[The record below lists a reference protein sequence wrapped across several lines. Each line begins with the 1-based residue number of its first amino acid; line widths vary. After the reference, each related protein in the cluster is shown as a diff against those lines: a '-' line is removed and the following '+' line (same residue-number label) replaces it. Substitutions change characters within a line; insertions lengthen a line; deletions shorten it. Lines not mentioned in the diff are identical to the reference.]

1 MSKRRRTSSFQD
13 DENSEEDASPEQSP
27 LPATTRK
34 KKRLD
39 PMELCQHIYDS
50 IRTFKKEDGTT
61 LCDTFIRAP
70 KRRQEP
76 SYYEVVMNPIDLLK
90 VQQKLKT
97 DSYEDV
103 EDLSADIELIVK
115 NAKAFYKPD
124 STEYQDACQLLDV
137 FNTNK
142 KRVLENQ
149 LEEGCSETR
158 PRKIMRPRKSLTTE
172 EDEFDEGSDFD
183 PYEELFASIMT
194 ATDPSDNHD
203 LHHMFQ
209 LLPSKKLYPG
219 YYDIIDHPIDLKLIA
234 TKIQTSAYSNLN
246 EMEKDLLQMTKN
258 ACTFNEPGSQIYKDA
273 KMLKKIF
280 MARKVEIESGRYRK
294 PLTKRPRL
302 ASSAMVA
309 ALKEE
314 IESSDDDFDD
324 SMETEGDGPLW
335 QLFDQLYNTANSNDP
350 NALGAPLGE
359 SLWKLPNK
367 RFHPEYYNLIK
378 KPISMAQIRNK
389 LKKGIYTHITDMTAD
404 LYLMLDNAKK
414 ANAPS
419 TKIHKDAMKMQ
430 KILNQKLIDSG
441 DLEESDEEEDE
452 EDTDSSTL
460 TSSRKKARV
469 VRDGKSIG
477 FPSQNNTLNNALASK
492 SNRLMPAMSLKKKLL
507 SLHEFLVGFT
517 YDDHQ
522 PMALFMEKPS
532 KKLYPDYYQV
542 IQHPIDMTTIENNIK
557 ADRYSTID
565 DIVGDY
571 RLMFSN
577 CRKYNEEGSMIYE
590 DANILEK
597 ALNEKLKEFSG
608 ISKKH
613 NLTGKIAKPPRK
625 NNTTP
630 LEVKLKQ
637 MYDTIREYREPK
649 QSRQLSYIFMK
660 LPSKSEYPDYYDI
673 IKDPI
678 DIEKI
683 EKKLR
688 QQIYES
694 VDDMAADFML
704 MFENACKYN
713 EPDSQIY
720 KDALC
725 LQQLLIQTKQA
736 LRSEETVPN
745 VQQAVQELLLSL
757 FTTFYNYQDEEGRC
771 YSDSLAELVEYDEC
785 DGNKVR
791 AISLDL
797 IKRRLDKG
805 LYKRLDTFQE
815 DIFSCLERARRLS
828 RTDSQVFEDSIEL
841 QSFFIKKRDELCQ
854 NGNVLESP
862 ALSYNTMH
870 LSAAVE
876 SLRQSKLLQ
885 EEETDTDNDA
895 VQASQGES
903 MTIDQKVFS
912 PGDFVYID
920 LPENKIPGIMYIE
933 RLWTTADNIKMMNGL
948 LLLRPHETF
957 HVQTRKF
964 MEQELF
970 KSDQHIQIPLSKVLN
985 KCFVMHVRDYV
996 KLMPENFASKDVF
1009 VCESRYSS
1017 KARSFKKLKTWN
1029 LVRANDPVKLVPRE
1043 ATLEVKRVMS
1053 VFKERVE
1060 KHKEEL
1066 SELQLQ
1072 EAMLEKDKPNVV
1084 IYMNGVEDGNVY
1096 YEQYNTVCGGVVKT
1110 GDYVYVATESGKQS
1124 ISQITSIWETKDG
1137 KVLFRGPWLLT
1148 PPEVPGT
1155 ISRLFYRQ
1163 EVLLS
1168 TIQETTS
1175 AVAIVG
1181 RCAVLDQNEYI
1192 TRRPTEITEAD
1203 VYMCE
1208 SIFDEFKKQ
1217 IRKIVAPSG
1226 LRKFTHSQMVTTDE
1240 VYHFRRPINPPKVT
1254 CGEIA
1259 AVQENKSS
1267 STDFM
1272 DMKEDFGIIDDS
1284 IDGPPSIGSDTIM
1297 TASPHPTNSINTST
1311 PSMSSKKTSKP
1322 GKKLVT
1328 GYILYS
1334 SEHRKTICAS
1344 NPEATFGDVSRIVG
1358 NEWRNLSEQEKAVW
1372 EQRAIKINEESAAKH
1387 AAEMGEPNCSSPA
1400 NFKTDSPI
1408 VQDIVPNHAYE
1419 CCWDKCDFQF
1429 EDPAECSEHCI
1440 AEGTG
1445 CVYKTFIA
1453 SADQEFICI
1462 WRNCVRLRRNM
1473 PPFPTVARLVKHVK
1487 EVHLTKAVSKLVQLQ
1502 DRSKNYV
1509 HSKRPAMGILVG
1521 NNAPVGNLT
1530 NINSS
1535 NMGTI
1540 TLQPMGNVGNLSTN
1554 IGSSNIMGMSSQ
1566 NSGGMAATNQMQSMH
1581 ALQPSVMCAATGL
1594 NAPQLGNSI
1603 AAAPYISYVSSQPAE
1618 PLFVT
1623 VPPRPQR
1630 VLHSEAYIK
1639 YIERLQQKSTYIT
1652 PWQKTFTATR
1662 ETVPNTDV
1670 NRLPSQWLGKRAQDR
1685 SDAVV
1690 DALWQL
1696 RNFMMREIIHFD
1708 RF

>member
-13 DENSEEDASPEQSP
+13 EENSDEDAFPEHSEEKKER
-27 LPATTRK
+27 RK
-34 KKRLD
+34 KKKLD
-39 PMELCQHIYDS
+39 PGELCQQLYES
-50 IRTFKKEDGTT
+50 IRNFKKEDGSTI
-61 LCDTFIRAP
+61 CDTFIRAP

-76 SYYEVVMNPIDLLK
+76 SYYEVVANPIDLLR

-97 DSYEDV
+97 DSYEDPD
-103 EDLSADIELIVK
+103 DLAADIELLVN

-124 STEYQDACQLLDV
+124 SSEFQDACQLLDV

-142 KRVLENQ
+142 KRIMEHQVDEGGLEMK
-149 LEEGCSETR
+149 
-158 PRKIMRPRKSLTTE
+158 PRKITRPRKSLTA
-172 EDEFDEGSDFD
+172 EDDEMDDNLDFD
-183 PYEELFASIMT
+183 PFEELFTIVMT
-194 ATDPSDNHD
+194 ATDPMDDHE
-203 LHHMFQ
+203 LYFQ
-209 LLPSKKLYPG
+209 FLLLPSKKMYPG
-219 YYDIIDHPIDLKLIA
+219 YYDIIDHPIDLKFIA
-234 TKIQTSAYSNLN
+234 TKIQTSAYSSLN

-280 MARKVEIESGRYRK
+280 MARKADIESGRY
-294 PLTKRPRL
+294 KRPTMKRTRST
-302 ASSAMVA
+302 SSAAVA

-314 IESSDDDFDD
+314 IESSDEDLDD

-335 QLFDQLYNTANSNDP
+335 QLFDQLYNTANTNDP
-350 NALGAPLGE
+350 NAVGAPLGE
-359 SLWKLPNK
+359 SLWKLPNR
-367 RFHPEYYNLIK
+367 RFHPEYYSLIK
-378 KPISMAQIRNK
+378 KPISMAQVRNK
-389 LKKGIYTHITDMTAD
+389 LKKGAYAHITDMTAD

-414 ANAPS
+414 ANPPNS
-419 TKIHKDAMKMQ
+419 KIHKDALKMQ

-441 DLEESDEEEDE
+441 ADLEESEEEDEDEE
-452 EDTDSSTL
+452 EDTDSSMP
-460 TSSRKKARV
+460 TSARKKNRAAASKLL
-469 VRDGKSIG
+469 GTPGLSS
-477 FPSQNNTLNNALASK
+477 PSGSSCAK
-492 SNRLMPAMSLKKKLL
+492 SNRQIGLAPLKKKLL
-507 SLHEFLVGFT
+507 SLHDFLVDYT
-517 YDDHQ
+517 YDDRQ

-532 KKLYPDYYQV
+532 KKFYPDYYQV

-557 ADRYSTID
+557 SDRYSTID

-590 DANILEK
+590 DANILET

-608 ISKKH
+608 INKKL
-613 NLTGKIAKPPRK
+613 NVGTKVIKPMRK
-625 NNTTP
+625 SNSTP
-630 LEVKLKQ
+630 LESKLKQ
-637 MYDTIREYREPK
+637 MYDTLREYREPK
-649 QSRQLSYIFMK
+649 QNRQLSYIFMK

-673 IKDPI
+673 IKNPI

-688 QQIYES
+688 QQAYES
-694 VDDMAADFML
+694 IEDMAADFML

-725 LQQLLIQTKQA
+725 LQQLVIQTKQS
-736 LRSEETVPN
+736 LRSDETVPN

-771 YSDSLAELVEYDEC
+771 YSDSLAELPEYDES

-805 LYKRLDTFQE
+805 LYKRLDIFQE

-841 QSFFIKKRDELCQ
+841 QSYFIKKRDELCQ
-854 NGNVLESP
+854 NGQVLESP
-862 ALSYNTMH
+862 ALSYNAMH

-876 SLRQSKLLQ
+876 SLRQAKLLQ
-885 EEETDTDNDA
+885 EEETDTDSDA
-895 VQASQGES
+895 VQPSQGES

-912 PGDFVYID
+912 AGDFVYID

-933 RLWTTADNIKMMNGL
+933 RLYTNDNCTQMMTGL
-948 LLLRPHETF
+948 MLLRPYETF

-970 KSDQHIQIPLSKVLN
+970 KSDQRVEVPLSKALN
-985 KCFVMHVRDYV
+985 KCFVMQVRDYV
-996 KLMPENFASKDVF
+996 RSKPEGFAEKDVF

-1029 LVRANDPVKLVPRE
+1029 LTRAFDPVKLIPRE
-1043 ATLEVKRVMS
+1043 TPLVVKRVMS

-1072 EAMLEKDKPNVV
+1072 ESIPEKEKPNVV
-1084 IYMNGVEDGNVY
+1084 IYMNGSEDGNVY
-1096 YEQYNTVCGGVVKT
+1096 FEQYNTVCGGVIKT

-1124 ISQITSIWETKDG
+1124 ISQITSIWETRDG
-1137 KVLFRGPWLLT
+1137 KPLFRGPWLLT

-1175 AVAIVG
+1175 TVAIVG
-1181 RCAVLDQNEYI
+1181 RCAVLDQGEYL
-1192 TRRPTEITEAD
+1192 TRRPTEIAECD
-1203 VYMCE
+1203 VYLCE

-1217 IRKIVAPSG
+1217 IRKIIAPSG

-1240 VYHFRRPINPPKVT
+1240 VYHFHRPINPPKVS

-1259 AVQENKSS
+1259 ATQENKPNISC
-1267 STDFM
+1267 DPM
-1272 DMKEDFGIIDDS
+1272 DIKDEFGIIDDS
-1284 IDGPPSIGSDTIM
+1284 IDGPPSIGSDTVL
-1297 TASPHPTNSINTST
+1297 TASPLPSNVVNINNSST
-1311 PSMSSKKTSKP
+1311 AIKKSSKP

-1344 NPEATFGDVSRIVG
+1344 NPDATFGDVSRIVG
-1358 NEWRNLSEQEKAVW
+1358 NEWRNLSDQEKTIW
-1372 EQRAIKINEESAAKH
+1372 EQRAIKINEESAAKY
-1387 AAEMGEPNCSSPA
+1387 AAEMGESSCPSPA
-1400 NFKTDSPI
+1400 TVKTEGPVI
-1408 VQDIVPNHAYE
+1408 QDIVTNHVYE

-1429 EDPAECSEHCI
+1429 EDPAEWTEHCI
-1440 AEGTG
+1440 GEGTG
-1445 CVYKTFIA
+1445 CVYKTFMNPPTE
-1453 SADQEFICI
+1453 QEFICI
-1462 WRNCVRLRRNM
+1462 WRNCVRLRRSM
-1473 PPFPTVARLVKHVK
+1473 PPFPHIARLAKHVK
-1487 EVHLTKAVSKLVQLQ
+1487 EVHLTKSVSKLVLPQ
-1502 DRSKNYV
+1502 DRSKNFV
-1509 HSKRPAMGILVG
+1509 PSKRPPTQLCTVQSTNSAHGSNNNSPAM
-1521 NNAPVGNLT
+1521 
-1530 NINSS
+1530 
-1535 NMGTI
+1535 I
-1540 TLQPMGNVGNLSTN
+1540 TLQPMNSMINSVN
-1554 IGSSNIMGMSSQ
+1554 INIASIQSSQ
-1566 NSGGMAATNQMQSMH
+1566 SVMMSGNSQLQSTQQQSTSATANLMPNTS
-1581 ALQPSVMCAATGL
+1581 LPSQPSSAI
-1594 NAPQLGNSI
+1594 PP
-1603 AAAPYISYVSSQPAE
+1603 PYFSYVTSQPAE

-1639 YIERLQQKSTYIT
+1639 YIEGLQQKSTYVT
-1652 PWQKTFTATR
+1652 PWQKTITATR
-1662 ETVPNTDV
+1662 ETIPNMDI
-1670 NRLPSQWLGKRAQDR
+1670 NRLPTQWLGKRAKER
-1685 SDAVV
+1685 PEILV
-1690 DALWQL
+1690 DALWKL
-1696 RNFMMREIIHFD
+1696 RNFMMKDVIQFD

>member
-1 MSKRRRTSSFQD
+1 MSRRRRTSSFQD
-13 DENSEEDASPEQSP
+13 DEDSEDDVTPEHSPAPSSS
-27 LPATTRK
+27 TRK
-34 KKRLD
+34 KKKLD
-39 PMELCQHIYDS
+39 PMELCQQLYES
-50 IRTFKKEDGTT
+50 IRNFKKEDGST

-76 SYYEVVMNPIDLLK
+76 SYYEVVANPIDLLR

-103 EDLSADIELIVK
+103 DDLATDIELIVN
-115 NAKAFYKPD
+115 NAKAFYRPD
-124 STEYQDACQLLDV
+124 SSEFQDACQLLDV
-137 FNTNK
+137 FNTNR
-142 KRVLENQ
+142 KRIVDNQ
-149 LEEGCSETR
+149 LEEGSLEIRPRKITR
-158 PRKIMRPRKSLTTE
+158 PRKSITA
-172 EDEFDEGSDFD
+172 EDDGSDEGLDFD
-183 PYEELFASIMT
+183 PYEELFVTVMT
-194 ATDPSDNHD
+194 ATDPLDNHE
-203 LHHMFQ
+203 LYPMFQ
-209 LLPSKKLYPG
+209 LLPSKKLYPD
-219 YYDIIDHPIDLKLIA
+219 YYDIIDHPIDLKFIA
-234 TKIQTSAYSNLN
+234 TKIQTSAYSSLN

-258 ACTFNEPGSQIYKDA
+258 ACTFNKPGSQIYKDA

-280 MARKVEIESGRYRK
+280 MARKADIESGRY
-294 PLTKRPRL
+294 KRPASKRTRST
-302 ASSAMVA
+302 SSAMVA

-314 IESSDDDFDD
+314 IESSDDDLDD

-350 NALGAPLGE
+350 NAVGAPLGE
-359 SLWKLPNK
+359 SLWKLPNR
-367 RFHPEYYNLIK
+367 RFHPEYYTLIK
-378 KPISMAQIRNK
+378 KPISMAQVRNK
-389 LKKGIYTHITDMTAD
+389 LKKGSYAHITDMTAD

-414 ANAPS
+414 ANPPNH
-419 TKIHKDAMKMQ
+419 KIHKDALKMQ
-430 KILNQKLIDSG
+430 KILNQKLVDSG
-441 DLEESDEEEDE
+441 ADLEESDEDDEEED
-452 EDTDSSTL
+452 DTDSSNPTA
-460 TSSRKKARV
+460 SRKKGRIISGLSSSSV
-469 VRDGKSIG
+469 GTPFIKSHKMH
-477 FPSQNNTLNNALASK
+477 ASA
-492 SNRLMPAMSLKKKLL
+492 PLKRKLL
-507 SLHEFLVGFT
+507 SLHEFLVDFT
-517 YDDHQ
+517 FDDRQ
-522 PMALFMEKPS
+522 PMGLFMEKPS

-542 IQHPIDMTTIENNIK
+542 IQYPIDMTTIENNIK
-557 ADRYSTID
+557 ADRYATID

-608 ISKKH
+608 INRKP
-613 NLTGKIAKPPRK
+613 NVTTKIIKPIRK
-625 NNTTP
+625 NNSTP
-630 LEVKLKQ
+630 LETKLKQ

-649 QSRQLSYIFMK
+649 QNRQLSFIFMK

-673 IKDPI
+673 IKSPI

-694 VDDMAADFML
+694 VEDMATDFML

-725 LQQLLIQTKQA
+725 LQQLLIQTKQS
-736 LRSEETVPN
+736 LRSDETVPN

-757 FTTFYNYQDEEGRC
+757 FTSFYNYQDEEGRC
-771 YSDSLAELVEYDEC
+771 YSDSLAELPEYDDA
-785 DGNKVR
+785 DGNKIR

-805 LYKRLDTFQE
+805 LYRRLDTFQE

-841 QSFFIKKRDELCQ
+841 QSYFIKKRDDLCH
-854 NGNVLESP
+854 NGHILESP
-862 ALSYNTMH
+862 ALSYNAMH

-876 SLRQSKLLQ
+876 SLRQAKLLQ

-895 VQASQGES
+895 VQPSQGES
-903 MTIDQKVFS
+903 MTIDHKVFS

-920 LPENKIPGIMYIE
+920 LVENKIPGIMYIE
-933 RLWTTADNIKMMNGL
+933 RLYTTADNVKMMDGL
-948 LLLRPHETF
+948 MLLRPFETF

-964 MEQELF
+964 MEQEVF
-970 KSDQHIQIPLSKVLN
+970 KSDQRVQVPLFKALN
-985 KCFVMHVRDYV
+985 KCFVMQVRDYV
-996 KLMPENFASKDVF
+996 KSKPEGFPEKDVF

-1029 LVRANDPVKLVPRE
+1029 LTRSFDPVNLIPRE
-1043 ATLEVKRVMS
+1043 SPLVVKRVMS

-1072 EAMLEKDKPNVV
+1072 EAIPEKEKPNVV
-1084 IYMNGVEDGNVY
+1084 IYMNGSEDGNVY

-1124 ISQITSIWETKDG
+1124 ISQITSIWETRDG
-1137 KVLFRGPWLLT
+1137 KSLFRGPWLLT

-1175 AVAIVG
+1175 TVAIVG
-1181 RCAVLDQNEYI
+1181 RCVVLDQNEYI
-1192 TRRPTEITEAD
+1192 SRRPTEIAESD
-1203 VYMCE
+1203 VFMCE

-1240 VYHFRRPINPPKVT
+1240 VYHFQRPINPPK
-1254 CGEIA
+1254 
-1259 AVQENKSS
+1259 
-1267 STDFM
+1267 
-1272 DMKEDFGIIDDS
+1272 DMKDEFGIIDDS
-1284 IDGPPSIGSDTIM
+1284 IDGPSSIGSDTVL
-1297 TASPHPTNSINTST
+1297 TASPLPSHTVNSSTST
-1311 PSMSSKKTSKP
+1311 TTSKKASKS
-1322 GKKLVT
+1322 GKKLLT
-1328 GYILYS
+1328 GYLLYS

-1358 NEWRNLSEQEKAVW
+1358 NEWRNLSDQEKTAW
-1372 EQRAIKINEESAAKH
+1372 EQRAIKLNEENAAKY
-1387 AAEMGEPNCSSPA
+1387 AAEMGESSCPSPA
-1400 NFKTDSPI
+1400 TVKTEGPV
-1408 VQDIVPNHAYE
+1408 VQDIVYE
-1419 CCWDKCDFQF
+1419 CCWDKCDYQF
-1429 EDPAECSEHCI
+1429 EDPAECTEHCI
-1440 AEGTG
+1440 GEGNG
-1445 CVYKTFIA
+1445 CVYKTFMA
-1453 SADQEFICI
+1453 PTEQEFICI

-1473 PPFPTVARLVKHVK
+1473 PPFPHIVRLAKHVK
-1487 EVHLTKAVSKLVQLQ
+1487 EVHLTKSVSKLVLPHE
-1502 DRSKNYV
+1502 RSKNYV
-1509 HSKRPAMGILVG
+1509 PSKRQPTQVQTAQSSS
-1521 NNAPVGNLT
+1521 
-1530 NINSS
+1530 NSS
-1535 NMGTI
+1535 LNFGSNSNNSAMI
-1540 TLQPMGNVGNLSTN
+1540 TLQPMGTNMVNSSINSNNIAQSAQNTMLSGNS
-1554 IGSSNIMGMSSQ
+1554 
-1566 NSGGMAATNQMQSMH
+1566 QMQPMNN
-1581 ALQPSVMCAATGL
+1581 LQQYQQQSNSVVPSGSGTSQANTSL
-1594 NAPQLGNSI
+1594 PSS
-1603 AAAPYISYVSSQPAE
+1603 YFSYVSAQPAE

-1639 YIERLQQKSTYIT
+1639 YIEGLQQKSTYVT
-1652 PWQKTFTATR
+1652 PWQKTLTATR
-1662 ETVPNTDV
+1662 ESIPNTDV
-1670 NRLPSQWLGKRAQDR
+1670 NRLPTHWLGKRAKDR
-1685 SDAVV
+1685 PEAVV
-1690 DALWQL
+1690 SALWQL
-1696 RNFMMREIIHFD
+1696 RNFMMKEVIQFD

>member
-1 MSKRRRTSSFQD
+1 MSKRRRMSSFQD

-27 LPATTRK
+27 VPATTRK

-39 PMELCQHIYDS
+39 PMELCQHLYES

-103 EDLSADIELIVK
+103 DDLAADIELIVS

-124 STEYQDACQLLDV
+124 SSEYQDACHLLDV

-142 KRVLENQ
+142 KRILENQ
-149 LEEGCSETR
+149 LEEGWLETK
-158 PRKIMRPRKSLTTE
+158 PRKITRPRKSLTA
-172 EDEFDEGSDFD
+172 EDDEYEEGSDFD
-183 PYEELFASIMT
+183 PYEELFAIVMT
-194 ATDPSDNHD
+194 ATDPLDNHE

-280 MARKVEIESGRYRK
+280 MARKADIEAGRYRK
-294 PLTKRPRL
+294 PLNRRPKL
-302 ASSAMVA
+302 ASSASVA

-314 IESSDDDFDD
+314 IESSDDEFDD

-335 QLFDQLYNTANSNDP
+335 QLFDQLYNTANTNDP
-350 NALGAPLGE
+350 TALGAPLGE

-414 ANAPS
+414 ANPS
-419 TKIHKDAMKMQ
+419 NSKIHKDALKMQ
-430 KILNQKLIDSG
+430 KILNHKLIDSG

-452 EDTDSSTL
+452 EDTDSSQP
-460 TSSRKKARV
+460 TSSRKKGRVAR
-469 VRDGKSIG
+469 DAKSIG
-477 FPSQNNTLNNALASK
+477 SPSHSSSNNALAPK
-492 SNRLMPAMSLKKKLL
+492 SNRLVPTVSLKKKLL
-507 SLHEFLVGFT
+507 SLHEFLVDFT

-557 ADRYSTID
+557 SDRYSTID

-590 DANILEK
+590 DANLLEK

-608 ISKKH
+608 ISKKFS
-613 NLTGKIAKPPRK
+613 LTGKINKPARK

-630 LEVKLKQ
+630 LETKLKQ

-649 QSRQLSYIFMK
+649 QNRQLSYIFMK

-725 LQQLLIQTKQA
+725 LQQLLIQTKQS

-771 YSDSLAELVEYDEC
+771 YSDSLAELAEYDEC
-785 DGNKVR
+785 DGNRVR

-885 EEETDTDNDA
+885 EEETDTESDA
-895 VQASQGES
+895 VQPSQGES

-920 LPENKIPGIMYIE
+920 MPENKIPGIMYIE

-948 LLLRPHETF
+948 LLLRPHETY

-970 KSDQHIQIPLSKVLN
+970 KSDQHIQIPLSKALN

-996 KLMPENFASKDVF
+996 KMKPEHFACKDVF

-1029 LVRANDPVKLVPRE
+1029 LVRANDPVKLIPRE
-1043 ATLEVKRVMS
+1043 APLEIKRVMS

-1072 EAMLEKDKPNVV
+1072 EAMLEKEKPNVV

-1137 KVLFRGPWLLT
+1137 KVFFRGPWLLT

-1168 TIQETTS
+1168 TIQETTA

-1181 RCAVLDQNEYI
+1181 RCAVLDQSEYI
-1192 TRRPTEITEAD
+1192 TRRPTEIGESD

-1259 AVQENKSS
+1259 AVQENKPTNSS
-1267 STDFM
+1267 DFM

-1297 TASPHPTNSINTST
+1297 TASPHPTQTINTST
-1311 PSMSSKKTSKP
+1311 PTMTTKKTSKP

-1334 SEHRKTICAS
+1334 SEHRKTISAS
-1344 NPEATFGDVSRIVG
+1344 NPEASFGDVSRIVG
-1358 NEWRNLSEQEKAVW
+1358 NEWRNLSDQEKAIW
-1372 EQRAIKINEESAAKH
+1372 EQRALKINEESAAKY
-1387 AAEMGEPNCSSPA
+1387 AAEMGESNCPSPA

-1408 VQDIVPNHAYE
+1408 IQDIVTNHAYE
-1419 CCWDKCDFQF
+1419 CCWDKCDYQF
-1429 EDPAECSEHCI
+1429 EDPVEWSEHCI
-1440 AEGTG
+1440 AEGAG
-1445 CVYKTFIA
+1445 CVYKTFMA

-1473 PPFPTVARLVKHVK
+1473 PPFPSVTRLVKHVK
-1487 EVHLTKAVSKLVQLQ
+1487 EVHLTKGVSKLIQLQ

-1509 HSKRPAMGILVG
+1509 HSKRPASGVHG
-1521 NNAPVGNLT
+1521 ANNAPMGNT
-1530 NINSS
+1530 HNVNSN

-1540 TLQPMGNVGNLSTN
+1540 TLQPMGNVGSHTLNGTNTN
-1554 IGSSNIMGMSSQ
+1554 IMALSAHQ
-1566 NSGGMAATNQMQSMH
+1566 NSAGVSGNNQMQPMH
-1581 ALQPSVMCAATGL
+1581 AQQSTSMAAAGGS
-1594 NAPQLGNSI
+1594 NPQQIGNSI
-1603 AAAPYISYVSSQPAE
+1603 SAPYFSYISAQPAE

-1662 ETVPNTDV
+1662 ETIPNTDE
-1670 NRLPSQWLGKRAQDR
+1670 QD
-1685 SDAVV
+1685 
-1690 DALWQL
+1690 L
-1696 RNFMMREIIHFD
+1696 RRQQHIANPYLD
-1708 RF
+1708 N

>member
-1 MSKRRRTSSFQD
+1 
-13 DENSEEDASPEQSP
+13 
-27 LPATTRK
+27 
-34 KKRLD
+34 
-39 PMELCQHIYDS
+39 
-50 IRTFKKEDGTT
+50 
-61 LCDTFIRAP
+61 
-70 KRRQEP
+70 
-76 SYYEVVMNPIDLLK
+76 MNPIDLLK

-103 EDLSADIELIVK
+103 EDLTADIELIVN

-149 LEEGCSETR
+149 LEEGCMETR
-158 PRKIMRPRKSLTTE
+158 PRKITRPRKSLTTE
-172 EDEFDEGSDFD
+172 DDEFDEGSDFD
-183 PYEELFASIMT
+183 PYEELFAIVMT
-194 ATDPSDNHD
+194 ATDPLDNHD

-280 MARKVEIESGRYRK
+280 MARKADIESGRYRK
-294 PLTKRPRL
+294 PPTKRPRL
-302 ASSAMVA
+302 ASSAM
-309 ALKEE
+309 
-314 IESSDDDFDD
+314 
-324 SMETEGDGPLW
+324 
-335 QLFDQLYNTANSNDP
+335 
-350 NALGAPLGE
+350 
-359 SLWKLPNK
+359 
-367 RFHPEYYNLIK
+367 
-378 KPISMAQIRNK
+378 
-389 LKKGIYTHITDMTAD
+389 
-404 LYLMLDNAKK
+404 
-414 ANAPS
+414 
-419 TKIHKDAMKMQ
+419 
-430 KILNQKLIDSG
+430 
-441 DLEESDEEEDE
+441 
-452 EDTDSSTL
+452 
-460 TSSRKKARV
+460 ARV
-469 VRDGKSIG
+469 ARDSKSIG
-477 FPSQNNTLNNALASK
+477 SPSQNCSLNNTLASK
-492 SNRLMPAMSLKKKLL
+492 SNRVMPGTSLKKKLL

-577 CRKYNEEGSMIYE
+577 CRKYNEEGSMIYD

-597 ALNEKLKEFSG
+597 ALNDKLKEFSG
-608 ISKKH
+608 ISKKL
-613 NLTGKIAKPPRK
+613 NLSGKI
-625 NNTTP
+625 NTTP
-630 LEVKLKQ
+630 LEIKLKQ

-649 QSRQLSYIFMK
+649 QNRQLSYIFMK

-688 QQIYES
+688 QQAYDS

-785 DGNKVR
+785 DGNRVR

-805 LYKRLDTFQE
+805 LYKRLDIFQE

-948 LLLRPHETF
+948 ILLRPHETF

-970 KSDQHIQIPLSKVLN
+970 KSDQHVQIPLSKALN

-996 KLMPENFASKDVF
+996 KLMPEHFASKDVF

-1029 LVRANDPVKLVPRE
+1029 LVRANDPVKLIPRE
-1043 ATLEVKRVMS
+1043 ATLEVKRV
-1053 VFKERVE
+1053 
-1060 KHKEEL
+1060 
-1066 SELQLQ
+1066 
-1072 EAMLEKDKPNVV
+1072 
-1084 IYMNGVEDGNVY
+1084 I
-1096 YEQYNTVCGGVVKT
+1096 
-1110 GDYVYVATESGKQS
+1110 
-1124 ISQITSIWETKDG
+1124 G

-1192 TRRPTEITEAD
+1192 TRRPTEIAEAD

-1226 LRKFTHSQMVTTDE
+1226 LRKFTHSQMVSTDE
-1240 VYHFRRPINPPKVT
+1240 VYHFRRPINPPKV
-1254 CGEIA
+1254 
-1259 AVQENKSS
+1259 
-1267 STDFM
+1267 
-1272 DMKEDFGIIDDS
+1272 
-1284 IDGPPSIGSDTIM
+1284 
-1297 TASPHPTNSINTST
+1297 
-1311 PSMSSKKTSKP
+1311 
-1322 GKKLVT
+1322 
-1328 GYILYS
+1328 
-1334 SEHRKTICAS
+1334 
-1344 NPEATFGDVSRIVG
+1344 
-1358 NEWRNLSEQEKAVW
+1358 
-1372 EQRAIKINEESAAKH
+1372 
-1387 AAEMGEPNCSSPA
+1387 
-1400 NFKTDSPI
+1400 
-1408 VQDIVPNHAYE
+1408 
-1419 CCWDKCDFQF
+1419 
-1429 EDPAECSEHCI
+1429 
-1440 AEGTG
+1440 
-1445 CVYKTFIA
+1445 
-1453 SADQEFICI
+1453 
-1462 WRNCVRLRRNM
+1462 
-1473 PPFPTVARLVKHVK
+1473 
-1487 EVHLTKAVSKLVQLQ
+1487 
-1502 DRSKNYV
+1502 
-1509 HSKRPAMGILVG
+1509 
-1521 NNAPVGNLT
+1521 
-1530 NINSS
+1530 
-1535 NMGTI
+1535 
-1540 TLQPMGNVGNLSTN
+1540 
-1554 IGSSNIMGMSSQ
+1554 
-1566 NSGGMAATNQMQSMH
+1566 
-1581 ALQPSVMCAATGL
+1581 
-1594 NAPQLGNSI
+1594 
-1603 AAAPYISYVSSQPAE
+1603 
-1618 PLFVT
+1618 
-1623 VPPRPQR
+1623 
-1630 VLHSEAYIK
+1630 
-1639 YIERLQQKSTYIT
+1639 
-1652 PWQKTFTATR
+1652 
-1662 ETVPNTDV
+1662 
-1670 NRLPSQWLGKRAQDR
+1670 
-1685 SDAVV
+1685 
-1690 DALWQL
+1690 
-1696 RNFMMREIIHFD
+1696 
-1708 RF
+1708 

>member
-13 DENSEEDASPEQSP
+13 DENSEDDGSPEQSP
-27 LPATTRK
+27 VPATTRK

-39 PMELCQHIYDS
+39 PMELCQHLYET

-61 LCDTFIRAP
+61 ICDTFIRAP

-103 EDLSADIELIVK
+103 DDLAADIELIVN

-142 KRVLENQ
+142 KRIIENQ
-149 LEEGCSETR
+149 LEEGWLETR
-158 PRKIMRPRKSLTTE
+158 PRKITRPRKSLTAE
-172 EDEFDEGSDFD
+172 EDEFDEASDFD
-183 PYEELFASIMT
+183 PYEELFAIVMT
-194 ATDPSDNHD
+194 ATDPLDNHE

-280 MARKVEIESGRYRK
+280 MARKADIESGRYRK
-294 PLTKRPRL
+294 PLNRRPKI
-302 ASSAMVA
+302 ASSATVA

-335 QLFDQLYNTANSNDP
+335 QLFDQLYNTANTNDP

-414 ANAPS
+414 ANAPNS
-419 TKIHKDAMKMQ
+419 KIHKDAQKMQ

-452 EDTDSSTL
+452 EDTDSSQP
-460 TSSRKKARV
+460 TSSRKKGRV
-469 VRDGKSIG
+469 AKSIG
-477 FPSQNNTLNNALASK
+477 SPSHCSSNSALVSK
-492 SNRLMPAMSLKKKLL
+492 TNRLVPTTISLKKKLL
-507 SLHEFLVGFT
+507 SLHEFLVDFT

-608 ISKKH
+608 MSKKFS
-613 NLTGKIAKPPRK
+613 LSGKIVKPARK
-625 NNTTP
+625 SNSTP
-630 LEVKLKQ
+630 LETKLKQ

-649 QSRQLSYIFMK
+649 QNRQLSYIFMK

-785 DGNKVR
+785 DGNRVR

-885 EEETDTDNDA
+885 EEETDTDSDA
-895 VQASQGES
+895 VQPSQGES

-920 LPENKIPGIMYIE
+920 MPENKIPGIMYIE
-933 RLWTTADNIKMMNGL
+933 RLWTTVDNIKMMDGL
-948 LLLRPHETF
+948 LLLRPHETY

-970 KSDQHIQIPLSKVLN
+970 KSDQHIQIPLSKALN

-996 KLMPENFASKDVF
+996 KLKPEHFPIKDVF

-1029 LVRANDPVKLVPRE
+1029 LVRANDPVKLIPRE
-1043 ATLEVKRVMS
+1043 VPLEIKRVMS

-1072 EAMLEKDKPNVV
+1072 EAMLEKEKPNVV

-1137 KVLFRGPWLLT
+1137 KILFRGPWLLT

-1181 RCAVLDQNEYI
+1181 RCAVLDQSEYI
-1192 TRRPTEITEAD
+1192 TRRPTEIGESD

-1259 AVQENKSS
+1259 AVQENKPIS

-1297 TASPHPTNSINTST
+1297 TASPHPTQTINTST
-1311 PSMSSKKTSKP
+1311 PTMTTKKTSKP

-1358 NEWRNLSEQEKAVW
+1358 NEWRNLSDQEKAIW
-1372 EQRAIKINEESAAKH
+1372 EQRAVKINEESAAKY
-1387 AAEMGEPNCSSPA
+1387 AADMAESNCPSPA
-1400 NFKTDSPI
+1400 NFKTDGPI
-1408 VQDIVPNHAYE
+1408 IQDIVTNHAYE
-1419 CCWDKCDFQF
+1419 CCWDKCDHQY
-1429 EDPAECSEHCI
+1429 EDPAEWSEHCI
-1440 AEGTG
+1440 AEGAG

-1473 PPFPTVARLVKHVK
+1473 PPFPSVTRLVKHVK
-1487 EVHLTKAVSKLVQLQ
+1487 EVHLTKGVSKLIQPQ

-1509 HSKRPAMGILVG
+1509 HSKRPPGINTG
-1521 NNAPVGNLT
+1521 NNAPAVSMGNV
-1530 NINSS
+1530 NAS

-1540 TLQPMGNVGNLSTN
+1540 TLQPMGNVGSHPLNGTNTN
-1554 IGSSNIMGMSSQ
+1554 IMALSAQ
-1566 NSGGMAATNQMQSMH
+1566 NAGGVVSGNNQMQPMH
-1581 ALQPSVMCAATGL
+1581 AQQSTSMATASGA
-1594 NAPQLGNSI
+1594 NAPQIGNSI
-1603 AAAPYISYVSSQPAE
+1603 TAPYFSYISAQPAE

-1662 ETVPNTDV
+1662 ETIPNTDV
-1670 NRLPSQWLGKRAQDR
+1670 NRLPQQWLGKRAQDR
-1685 SDAVV
+1685 SDVVV

-1696 RNFMMREIIHFD
+1696 RNFMMKEVIQFD

>member
-1 MSKRRRTSSFQD
+1 MSKRRRTSSFHD
-13 DENSEEDASPEQSP
+13 DENSDEDVSPEQSP
-27 LPATTRK
+27 VPTTSRK

-39 PMELCQHIYDS
+39 PMEICQQLYES

-76 SYYEVVMNPIDLLK
+76 SYYEVVVNPIDLLK

-103 EDLSADIELIVK
+103 EDLAADIELIVN
-115 NAKAFYKPD
+115 NAKAFYKPE
-124 STEYQDACQLLDV
+124 SSEYQDACQLLDV

-142 KRVLENQ
+142 KRIIENQ
-149 LEEGCSETR
+149 LDEGLLETK
-158 PRKIMRPRKSLTTE
+158 PRKITRPRKSLTTE
-172 EDEFDEGSDFD
+172 EDDLDDGSDFD
-183 PYEELFASIMT
+183 PYEELFAIVMT
-194 ATDPSDNHD
+194 ATDPLDNHG

-273 KMLKKIF
+273 KLLKKIF
-280 MARKVEIESGRYRK
+280 MSRKAEIESGRYRK
-294 PLTKRPRL
+294 PSGKRPRS
-302 ASSAMVA
+302 ASSVTVA

-314 IESSDDDFDD
+314 IESSDDDLDD

-335 QLFDQLYNTANSNDP
+335 QLFDQLYNTANTN
-350 NALGAPLGE
+350 
-359 SLWKLPNK
+359 
-367 RFHPEYYNLIK
+367 EYYNIIK

-389 LKKGIYTHITDMTAD
+389 LKKGVYAHVTDMTAD

-414 ANAPS
+414 ANPS
-419 TKIHKDAMKMQ
+419 NSKIHKDALKMQ

-441 DLEESDEEEDE
+441 DLEESDEDEDE
-452 EDTDSSTL
+452 EDTDSSSQTL
-460 TSSRKKARV
+460 SRRKGRPP
-469 VRDGKSIG
+469 RDTKSIG
-477 FPSQNNTLNNALASK
+477 SPSHSSSINTPLSK
-492 SNRLMPAMSLKKKLL
+492 SNRIMPTSSLKKKLL
-507 SLHEFLVGFT
+507 SLHEFLVEYT
-517 YDDHQ
+517 CDDHQ
-522 PMALFMEKPS
+522 PMALFMDKPS

-557 ADRYSTID
+557 ADRYGTID

-590 DANILEK
+590 DANVLER

-608 ISKKH
+608 INKKL
-613 NLTGKIAKPPRK
+613 NLTGKIMKPIRK
-625 NNTTP
+625 SNSTP
-630 LEVKLKQ
+630 LETKLKQ

-649 QSRQLSYIFMK
+649 QNRQLSYIFMK

-688 QQIYES
+688 QQAYES
-694 VDDMAADFML
+694 VDDMATDFML

-736 LRSEETVPN
+736 LRSDETVPN

-771 YSDSLAELVEYDEC
+771 YSDSLAELSEYDEC
-785 DGNKVR
+785 DGNRVR

-854 NGNVLESP
+854 NGHVLESP

-885 EEETDTDNDA
+885 EEETDTDSDA
-895 VQASQGES
+895 VQPSQGES

-970 KSDQHIQIPLSKVLN
+970 KSDQRIEIPLSKALN

-996 KLMPENFASKDVF
+996 KFKPEGFASKDVF

-1029 LVRANDPVKLVPRE
+1029 LVRANDPVKQIPRE
-1043 ATLEVKRVMS
+1043 LPLEVKRVMS

-1072 EAMLEKDKPNVV
+1072 EAIPEKEKPNVV

-1124 ISQITSIWETKDG
+1124 ISQITSIWETRDG
-1137 KVLFRGPWLLT
+1137 KILFRGPWLLT

-1155 ISRLFYRQ
+1155 ISRMFYRQ

-1181 RCAVLDQNEYI
+1181 RCAVLDQSEYI
-1192 TRRPTEITEAD
+1192 TRRPTEIAESD

-1240 VYHFRRPINPPKVT
+1240 IYHFRRPINPPRVP

-1259 AVQENKSS
+1259 EVQDNKPISS
-1267 STDFM
+1267 SDMM

-1284 IDGPPSIGSDTIM
+1284 IDGPPSVGSDTIM
-1297 TASPHPTNSINTST
+1297 TASPHPSHSVNTST
-1311 PSMSSKKTSKP
+1311 PTMTSKKSAKPP

-1344 NPEATFGDVSRIVG
+1344 YPDATFGDVSRIVG
-1358 NEWRNLSEQEKAVW
+1358 NEWRNLSDQEKAIW
-1372 EQRAIKINEESAAKH
+1372 EQRALKINEESAAKY
-1387 AAEMGEPNCSSPA
+1387 AAEMGDSNCPSPA
-1400 NFKTDSPI
+1400 TFKTDGPI
-1408 VQDIVPNHAYE
+1408 VQDIMTNHVYE

-1429 EDPAECSEHCI
+1429 EDPAECSDHCI

-1445 CVYKTFIA
+1445 CVYKTFMA
-1453 SADQEFICI
+1453 PTDQEFICI

-1487 EVHLTKAVSKLVQLQ
+1487 EVHLTKGVSKFVQLQ

-1509 HSKRPAMGILVG
+1509 SSKRPSVVPVG
-1521 NNAPVGNLT
+1521 GNAPANLSSA
-1530 NINSS
+1530 NASNSA
-1535 NMGTI
+1535 MI
-1540 TLQPMGNVGNLSTN
+1540 TLQPMNNIGNPAMNGASTN
-1554 IGSSNIMGMSSQ
+1554 TMTMPSQ
-1566 NSGGMAATNQMQSMH
+1566 NAGVASNMQIQQMYPQ
-1581 ALQPSVMCAATGL
+1581 QPSMSASAS
-1594 NAPQLGNSI
+1594 APQAGNSVTT
-1603 AAAPYISYVSSQPAE
+1603 PYFSYVSSQPAE

-1639 YIERLQQKSTYIT
+1639 YIERLQQKATYIT
-1652 PWQKTFTATR
+1652 PWQKTFTAAR
-1662 ETVPNTDV
+1662 ETIPNTDV
-1670 NRLPSQWLGKRAQDR
+1670 NRLPTQWLGKRAPDR
-1685 SDAVV
+1685 PEAVV

-1696 RNFMMREIIHFD
+1696 RNFMMKEVIQFD

>member
-1 MSKRRRTSSFQD
+1 MSKRRRMSFMQE
-13 DENSEEDASPEQSP
+13 DENSEDDASPEHSP
-27 LPATTRK
+27 IPITTRK
-34 KKRLD
+34 KKKLD
-39 PMELCQHIYDS
+39 PMELCQHLYES

-76 SYYEVVMNPIDLLK
+76 SYYEVVVNPIDLLK

-103 EDLSADIELIVK
+103 EDLSADIELIVN
-115 NAKAFYKPD
+115 NAKAFYKSD

-137 FNTNK
+137 FNANK
-142 KRVLENQ
+142 KRIMENQ
-149 LEEGCSETR
+149 NEEGWLESKPRKITR
-158 PRKIMRPRKSLTTE
+158 PRKSITA
-172 EDEFDEGSDFD
+172 EDDDLEEGSNFD
-183 PYEELFASIMT
+183 PYEELFATVMT
-194 ATDPSDNHD
+194 ATDPLDNHG
-203 LHHMFQ
+203 LYHMFQ

-234 TKIQTSAYSNLN
+234 TKIQTSAYSSLN

-258 ACTFNEPGSQIYKDA
+258 ACNFNEPGSQIYKDA

-280 MARKVEIESGRYRK
+280 MARKAEIESGRYRK
-294 PLTKRPRL
+294 PQKRPRQ
-302 ASSAMVA
+302 AYSAMVA

-324 SMETEGDGPLW
+324 SIETEGDGPLW
-335 QLFDQLYNTANSNDP
+335 QLFDQLYNTANTNDP

-359 SLWKLPNK
+359 ALWKLPNK
-367 RFHPEYYNLIK
+367 RFHPEYYSLIK

-389 LKKGIYTHITDMTAD
+389 LKKGFYTHITDMTAD

-414 ANAPS
+414 ANAAN
-419 TKIHKDAMKMQ
+419 TKIHKDALKMQ

-441 DLEESDEEEDE
+441 DLEESDEDEDE
-452 EDTDSSTL
+452 EDTDSSTP
-460 TSSRKKARV
+460 TSSRKKSRIH
-469 VRDGKSIG
+469 REPKSIG
-477 FPSQNNTLNNALASK
+477 SPSHGTSSNAPVSK
-492 SNRLMPAMSLKKKLL
+492 SNRMVATISLKKKLL

-597 ALNEKLKEFSG
+597 VLNEKLKEFSG

-613 NLTGKIAKPPRK
+613 NFAGKISKPTRK
-625 NNTTP
+625 SNSTP
-630 LEVKLKQ
+630 LETKLKQ

-649 QSRQLSYIFMK
+649 QNRQLSYIFMK

-688 QQIYES
+688 QQLYES
-694 VDDMAADFML
+694 VDEMATDFML

-725 LQQLLIQTKQA
+725 LQQLLIQTKLS

-771 YSDSLAELVEYDEC
+771 YSDSLAELTEYDEC
-785 DGNKVR
+785 DGNRVR

-841 QSFFIKKRDELCQ
+841 QSFFIKKRDELCH
-854 NGNVLESP
+854 NGKVLESP

-885 EEETDTDNDA
+885 EEETDTDSDA
-895 VQASQGES
+895 VQTSQGES

-933 RLWTTADNIKMMNGL
+933 RLWTTSDNIKMMNGL
-948 LLLRPHETF
+948 MLLRPHETF

-970 KSDQHIQIPLSKVLN
+970 KSDQRIEIPLSKALN
-985 KCFVMHVRDYV
+985 KCFVMHIRDYV
-996 KLMPENFASKDVF
+996 KLKPENFANKDVF

-1029 LVRANDPVKLVPRE
+1029 LVRAKDPVKLIPRE
-1043 ATLEVKRVMS
+1043 APLEVKRVMS

-1072 EAMLEKDKPNVV
+1072 EAIPEKEKPNVV
-1084 IYMNGVEDGNVY
+1084 IYMNGVEDGNIY

-1137 KVLFRGPWLLT
+1137 KIMFRGPWLLT

-1181 RCAVLDQNEYI
+1181 RCAVLDQSEYI
-1192 TRRPTEITEAD
+1192 ARRPTEIAESD

-1259 AVQENKSS
+1259 AAQENKSVLS
-1267 STDFM
+1267 SDLM

-1297 TASPHPTNSINTST
+1297 TASPHPTHTANTCT
-1311 PSMSSKKTSKP
+1311 PSMTIKKATKS

-1344 NPEATFGDVSRIVG
+1344 NPDATFGDVSRIVG
-1358 NEWRNLSEQEKAVW
+1358 NEWRNLSDQEKAVW
-1372 EQRAIKINEESAAKH
+1372 EQRAIKINEESAVKH
-1387 AAEMGEPNCSSPA
+1387 AAEMGESSCPSPA
-1400 NFKTDSPI
+1400 NLKIDGPI
-1408 VQDIVPNHAYE
+1408 IQDIITNHAYE

-1429 EDPAECSEHCI
+1429 EDPAELSEHCL
-1440 AEGTG
+1440 AESIG
-1445 CVYKTFIA
+1445 CVSKTF
-1453 SADQEFICI
+1453 SSPSDQEFICI

-1487 EVHLTKAVSKLVQLQ
+1487 EVHLTKGVSKLIQPQ

-1509 HSKRPAMGILVG
+1509 QSKRCTSGMQNNAVINGSGANNMGI
-1521 NNAPVGNLT
+1521 
-1530 NINSS
+1530 
-1535 NMGTI
+1535 I
-1540 TLQPMGNVGNLSTN
+1540 TLQPMGNVGNRSANGTN
-1554 IGSSNIMGMSSQ
+1554 TSVMALSSQ
-1566 NSGGMAATNQMQSMH
+1566 NTGVVSGNNQILPIH
-1581 ALQPSVMCAATGL
+1581 AQQPPSNPSTSGINGQQIG
-1594 NAPQLGNSI
+1594 NAI
-1603 AAAPYISYVSSQPAE
+1603 AAPYFSCK
-1618 PLFVT
+1618 LFT
-1623 VPPRPQR
+1623 
-1630 VLHSEAYIK
+1630 
-1639 YIERLQQKSTYIT
+1639 
-1652 PWQKTFTATR
+1652 
-1662 ETVPNTDV
+1662 
-1670 NRLPSQWLGKRAQDR
+1670 
-1685 SDAVV
+1685 
-1690 DALWQL
+1690 
-1696 RNFMMREIIHFD
+1696 
-1708 RF
+1708 

>member
-1 MSKRRRTSSFQD
+1 MSKRRRMSSLQD
-13 DENSEEDASPEQSP
+13 DENSEEDASPEHSP
-27 LPATTRK
+27 VPTTTRK

-39 PMELCQHIYDS
+39 PMELCQHLYES
-50 IRTFKKEDGTT
+50 IRTFKKEDGST

-76 SYYEVVMNPIDLLK
+76 SYYEVVVNPIDLLK

-103 EDLSADIELIVK
+103 EDLAADIELIVN

-124 STEYQDACQLLDV
+124 STEYQDACQLLDL

-142 KRVLENQ
+142 KRILEHHI
-149 LEEGCSETR
+149 EEGWSESKT
-158 PRKIMRPRKSLTTE
+158 RKITRPRKSLTTE
-172 EDEFDEGSDFD
+172 EDEYEEWSDFD
-183 PYEELFASIMT
+183 PYEELFATVMT
-194 ATDPSDNHD
+194 ATDPLDNHD
-203 LHHMFQ
+203 LYHMFQ

-234 TKIQTSAYSNLN
+234 TKIQTSAYSSLN

-280 MARKVEIESGRYRK
+280 MAKKTEIESGRYRK
-294 PLTKRPRL
+294 PPLKRPRQ

-314 IESSDDDFDD
+314 IDTSDDDFDD
-324 SMETEGDGPLW
+324 SIETEGDGPLW
-335 QLFDQLYNTANSNDP
+335 QLFDQLYNTANTNDP

-359 SLWKLPNK
+359 ALWKLPNK
-367 RFHPEYYNLIK
+367 RFHPEYYNQIK

-414 ANAPS
+414 ANAPNS
-419 TKIHKDAMKMQ
+419 KIHKDALKMQ
-430 KILNQKLIDSG
+430 RILNQKLIDSG
-441 DLEESDEEEDE
+441 DLEESDEDEDE
-452 EDTDSSTL
+452 EDTDSSTHAS
-460 TSSRKKARV
+460 TRKKGRMPKSVGSPSHGVSSNTV
-469 VRDGKSIG
+469 VSR
-477 FPSQNNTLNNALASK
+477 T
-492 SNRLMPAMSLKKKLL
+492 NRIAPAVSLKKKLL

-608 ISKKH
+608 ISKKL
-613 NLTGKIAKPPRK
+613 NIIGKIPKPARK
-625 NNTTP
+625 SNSTP
-630 LEVKLKQ
+630 LENKLKQ

-649 QSRQLSYIFMK
+649 QNRQLSYIFMK
-660 LPSKSEYPDYYDI
+660 LPSKNEYPDYYDI

-688 QQIYES
+688 QQIYET

-771 YSDSLAELVEYDEC
+771 YSDSLAELSEYDEC
-785 DGNKVR
+785 DGNRIR

-805 LYKRLDTFQE
+805 LYKRLDIFQE

-854 NGNVLESP
+854 NVNVLESP

-885 EEETDTDNDA
+885 EEEADTDSDA
-895 VQASQGES
+895 VQPSQGES

-933 RLWTTADNIKMMNGL
+933 RLWTTSDNIKMMNGL

-970 KSDQHIQIPLSKVLN
+970 KSDQRIEIPLSKALN
-985 KCFVMHVRDYV
+985 KCFVMHIRDYV
-996 KLMPENFASKDVF
+996 KLKPENFSSKDVF

-1029 LVRANDPVKLVPRE
+1029 LVRANDPVKLTTRE
-1043 ATLEVKRVMS
+1043 TPIEVKRVMS

-1072 EAMLEKDKPNVV
+1072 EAIPEKEKPNVV

-1155 ISRLFYRQ
+1155 VNRLFYRQ

-1181 RCAVLDQNEYI
+1181 RCAVLDQSEYI
-1192 TRRPTEITEAD
+1192 TRRPTEIAESD

-1240 VYHFRRPINPPKVT
+1240 IYHFRRPINPPKVT

-1259 AVQENKSS
+1259 SAQENKPISANDL
-1267 STDFM
+1267 T
-1272 DMKEDFGIIDDS
+1272 DMKDDFGIIDDS

-1297 TASPHPTNSINTST
+1297 TASPHPTHSINTST
-1311 PSMSSKKTSKP
+1311 PSMTTKKTSKP

-1358 NEWRNLSEQEKAVW
+1358 NEWRNLSDQEKTIW
-1372 EQRAIKINEESAAKH
+1372 EQRAIKMNEESAAKH
-1387 AAEMGEPNCSSPA
+1387 AAEMGESNCPSPA
-1400 NFKTDSPI
+1400 NLKTESPI
-1408 VQDIVPNHAYE
+1408 IQDIITNH

-1429 EDPAECSEHCI
+1429 EDPAEFSEHCI
-1440 AEGTG
+1440 AEGVG
-1445 CVYKTFIA
+1445 CVYKSFVAPTE
-1453 SADQEFICI
+1453 QEFICI

-1473 PPFPTVARLVKHVK
+1473 PPFPSVTRLVKHVK
-1487 EVHLTKAVSKLVQLQ
+1487 EVHLTKGVSKLIQPQ

-1509 HSKRPAMGILVG
+1509 HSKRFTSGIQIG
-1521 NNAPVGNLT
+1521 NNAGMSGSNT
-1530 NINSS
+1530 NTNNIG
-1535 NMGTI
+1535 MI
-1540 TLQPMGNVGNLSTN
+1540 TLQPMGNVGNHSSHSTSGN
-1554 IGSSNIMGMSSQ
+1554 LMALSSQ
-1566 NSGGMAATNQMQSMH
+1566 NPGVNQIQSMH
-1581 ALQPSVMCAATGL
+1581 AQQPPSMPNANGINAQQIGSTIAT
-1594 NAPQLGNSI
+1594 
-1603 AAAPYISYVSSQPAE
+1603 PYFSYISSQPAE

-1630 VLHSEAYIK
+1630 VLHSDAYIK

-1652 PWQKTFTATR
+1652 PWQKTFTAR
-1662 ETVPNTDV
+1662 KESIPNTDV
-1670 NRLPSQWLGKRAQDR
+1670 NRLPSQWLGKRGQDR
-1685 SDAVV
+1685 PEVV
-1690 DALWQL
+1690 IDALWDL
-1696 RNFMMREIIHFD
+1696 RNFMMKDVIQFD